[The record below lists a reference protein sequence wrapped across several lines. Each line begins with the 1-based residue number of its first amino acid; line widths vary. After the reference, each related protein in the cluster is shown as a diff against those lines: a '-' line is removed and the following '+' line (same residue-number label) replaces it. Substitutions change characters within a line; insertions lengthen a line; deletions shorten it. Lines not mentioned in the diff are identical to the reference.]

1 MKIKMRNLK
10 KNTGFTTA
18 DIVVAI
24 IVMMIFV
31 GLITTLFYN
40 FYLTTTARNRNAMA
54 TNYKQGKAS
63 AHGEPLGEEEI
74 KAMNYDD
81 ISGDTEN
88 NNSINELIQQLEVN
102 KKIPKEYTITGK
114 VQKYNEIEGNTDK
127 KDFVKILTV
136 AVEYNVGKKAEK
148 IEISTLITKKR
159 SEV

>member
-54 TNYKQGKAS
+54 TNYIVDVI
-63 AHGEPLGEEEI
+63 EEI